1 LYGFCDSDLGG
12 NIDTRR
18 STIGYI
24 FLLKGKVVSWANKK
38 QAIIALCFME
48 VKYIVSTQAMKG
60 VL

>member
-1 LYGFCDSDLGG
+1 LGG

-24 FLLKGKVVSWANKK
+24 FLLEGIVVSWASKK